1 MKNLFKKMDGLTR
14 LSLLIFLLAA
24 AVFGSYYITV
34 IAAADKQ
41 GPVINIESDKIEV
54 SVKDD
59 KESLLRGV
67 TAVDAKDGDVTS
79 SIMIE
84 SLSNFIGENERT
96 VTYVAV
102 DKNNNVTSAKRR
114 MTYTDYTPP
123 EFRLSAPLRF
133 PTATA
138 NLLTNLSAKDCLDGD
153 ITSSIKITSAGG
165 FRAGIAGDYDM
176 TFQASNSAGDV
187 AELTAKVTVYN
198 TYDYRATEIVLTKYL
213 VYLDRGAAFDSESYL
228 KNITINGVEYD
239 LEEGMGTYGDP
250 TIPIEEQ
257 TIGID
262 RISVTN
268 DVDTS
273 VPGTYDVLYSFT
285 MTTISGDQIYGEVHM
300 PVIVRDN

>member
-1 MKNLFKKMDGLTR
+1 
-14 LSLLIFLLAA
+14 
-24 AVFGSYYITV
+24 
-34 IAAADKQ
+34 
-41 GPVINIESDKIEV
+41 
-54 SVKDD
+54 
-59 KESLLRGV
+59 
-67 TAVDAKDGDVTS
+67 
-79 SIMIE
+79 
-84 SLSNFIGENERT
+84 
-96 VTYVAV
+96 
-102 DKNNNVTSAKRR
+102 
-114 MTYTDYTPP
+114 
-123 EFRLSAPLRF
+123 
-133 PTATA
+133 
-138 NLLTNLSAKDCLDGD
+138 
-153 ITSSIKITSAGG
+153 
-165 FRAGIAGDYDM
+165 M

-213 VYLDRGAAFDSESYL
+213 VYLDRGASFDSESYL

-300 PVIVRDN
+300 PVIVREN